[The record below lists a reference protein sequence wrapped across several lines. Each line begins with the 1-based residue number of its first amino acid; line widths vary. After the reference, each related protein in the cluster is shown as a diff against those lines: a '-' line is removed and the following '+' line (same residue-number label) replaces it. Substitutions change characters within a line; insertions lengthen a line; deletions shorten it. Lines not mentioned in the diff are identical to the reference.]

1 MRLSDHALPRPGGLG
16 LGKQDKGRG
25 SKAKKSITAGGANT
39 VHLGPVRP
47 ELVEGPSYAARL
59 RQAQPERIK
68 LAKLTVLRVA
78 PGQPLQ
84 PTEQLR
90 I

>member
-1 MRLSDHALPRPGGLG
+1 MRLSDHALPRPGSPGPRPVASLGLPGRLATGLG

-25 SKAKKSITAGGANT
+25 SRAKKVQG
-39 VHLGPVRP
+39 
-47 ELVEGPSYAARL
+47 
-59 RQAQPERIK
+59 
-68 LAKLTVLRVA
+68 RVA

-84 PTEQLR
+84 PAEQPR

>member
-25 SKAKKSITAGGANT
+25 SRAKKSTTAGGPNT

-68 LAKLTVLRVA
+68 LAKLTVLWVA
-78 PGQPLQ
+78 PGQPL
-84 PTEQLR
+84 
-90 I
+90 

>member
-1 MRLSDHALPRPGGLG
+1 MRLSDHALPR
-16 LGKQDKGRG
+16 GKQDKGRG
-25 SKAKKSITAGGANT
+25 SRAKKSTTAGGPNT

-59 RQAQPERIK
+59 RPFDKLTTQPERIK
-68 LAKLTVLRVA
+68 LAKRTVLRVA
-78 PGQPLQ
+78 PSQPLQ
-84 PTEQLR
+84 PAEQPR